1 MVGLN
6 HFLYTIYCKLCLL
19 RGYENMK
26 PIQKQR
32 SFFFFQFCNH
42 SICNAS
48 TYLGTSML
56 EEPLLWN
63 SILTGSCEKIM
74 SIDVIF
80 SIEIHWCPIST
91 ENKYDYRAQKSQL
104 HKCWVKCLG
113 IEVIVTHQYLCGERN
128 QLLLDYSCTCNN
140 ALMYCLNG
148 WRTKFEKDCAT
159 FFHSYVSHSIKALLY
174 VSNGS
179 RPYTGCWHLTLRIKL
194 KWIYLWNWTSP
205 PWKNTWACTTVFVIS
220 QIFGSA
226 SHPNGQI
233 AHHLFPLCS
242 HQQ

>member
-1 MVGLN
+1 
-6 HFLYTIYCKLCLL
+6 
-19 RGYENMK
+19 MK

-32 SFFFFQFCNH
+32 FFFPQFCNH
-42 SICNAS
+42 SLCNAS

-74 SIDVIF
+74 SIDVLF

-91 ENKYDYRAQKSQL
+91 ENKYDYIAQKSQL

-128 QLLLDYSCTCNN
+128 QLLSGLFLYMQQCPHVLSQWMEDKLERDS
-140 ALMYCLNG
+140 
-148 WRTKFEKDCAT
+148 AT

-179 RPYTGCWHLTLRIKL
+179 RPYTGCWHLTLIIKL
-194 KWIYLWNWTSP
+194 KWIYLWNWTSL
-205 PWKNTWACTTVFVIS
+205 PWKNTLSFYNCFC
-220 QIFGSA
+220 
-226 SHPNGQI
+226 N
-233 AHHLFPLCS
+233 
-242 HQQ
+242 